1 MVLGFCYILWLR
13 VMFNKQNQ
21 RTSGF
26 GGFLKELADN
36 NKQGITNK
44 LALRIDKMFVHLL
57 TMSTL

>member
-1 MVLGFCYILWLR
+1 
-13 VMFNKQNQ
+13 MFNKQNQ